1 MKKPIPLKK
10 FLIDFLLLFSP
21 KNKKSRI
28 VEYATG
34 IKFSEANFDIL
45 ADACKNSG
53 CTINHYY
60 KWRLRERLAID
71 ILKQSDSVACIN
83 FIKNNTHN
91 VEEIEQA
98 VIKADSG
105 TLLTTMHYGSFVPA
119 IFALVFHISKF
130 RKICVIY
137 DPPEVNYKNRDFD
150 LIAKKMAAEVG
161 GNFTPVHN
169 NSRGLASIIRTLKTG
184 GVAIIMTDVFHSTKN
199 TYTIDFMGRFYRT
212 LLGAAYIARRSN
224 SAIIPFLSKPIM
236 ENYKFKII
244 KSNHMRPNEIYDKL
258 IPISSK
264 PNFYCDHNTI
274 SEVYKCYEEMIG
286 KDLIYWLYIFEHSC
300 HPPTPKYHKKI
311 NVTQIDAI
319 ISKDPRINAAK
330 IPEISI

>member
-1 MKKPIPLKK
+1 MKTPISLKK
-10 FLIDFLLLFSP
+10 FLIDYFLFFATQ
-21 KNKKSRI
+21 NKKSRI
-28 VEYATG
+28 IEYTTG
-34 IKFSEANFDIL
+34 IKFSEADFDIMT
-45 ADACKNSG
+45 DACKNSG

-60 KWRLRERLAID
+60 RWRLRERLAID

-91 VEEIEQA
+91 IEEIEQA

-105 TLLTTMHYGSFVPA
+105 ILLTTMHYGSFVPA
-119 IFALVFHISKF
+119 IFALVSHISKF

-137 DPPEVNYKNRDFD
+137 DQPEVNAKNRDFD
-150 LIAKKMAAEVG
+150 LIAKKMATEFG
-161 GNFTPVHN
+161 DDFTPVHN
-169 NSRGLASIIRTLKTG
+169 NSRGLASVIRTLKTG
-184 GVAIIMTDVFHSTKN
+184 GVAVIMTDVFHSIKN

-236 ENYKFKII
+236 EDYKFKII
-244 KSNHMRPNEIYDKL
+244 RSNHIKANEIYDQLK
-258 IPISSK
+258 PIARR
-264 PNFYCDHNTI
+264 PDFYCDHNTI
-274 SEVYKCYEEMIG
+274 SKIYKCYEEMIG
-286 KDLIYWLYIFEHSC
+286 NDLIYWLYIFEHSC
-300 HPPTPKYHKKI
+300 HPTTPKYYKEI
-311 NVTQIDAI
+311 NTTQLDAI